1 MNPLLLAVALS
12 LTGAFA
18 GFGIY
23 AYQRATYVEA
33 AVHRRIRPVR
43 EGMALRSRTPLRDRR
58 SRFPLVDRL
67 PLSAESRDEMARELE
82 LAGQNLHV
90 GEYLALR
97 IGFALVF
104 AFVAFLLVANAGAP
118 GLVGLAVA
126 LAAMVA
132 GWMVP
137 RLYLNHQRR
146 RRMVKI
152 EEQLPEALT
161 AMTKSLR
168 AGAGI
173 FQALSFA
180 ANETPAPLGAEL
192 QRTLDSLRLGAE
204 PEDAFVEM
212 AERIGSVDM
221 DIVATAI
228 VVQRT
233 VGGNLSEVL
242 TNVNNTIRE
251 RVKIQREVRVLTAS
265 QRLMGNLVAALP
277 VVVAVAFIA
286 INPDVGELLVTTPA
300 GRIALAVGIGF
311 ELVGLWLIRRLS
323 IIEV

>member
-1 MNPLLLAVALS
+1 MNPLLLGVAVS

-18 GFGIY
+18 GFGVY
-23 AYQRATYVEA
+23 AYQRATYTGQA
-33 AVHRRIRPVR
+33 ARRRIRPTK
-43 EGMALRSRTPLRDRR
+43 EGMSLRSRTALRDRR
-58 SRFPLVDRL
+58 SRFPLLDRL
-67 PLSAESRDEMARELE
+67 PLSAESRDEMARELDR
-82 LAGQNLHV
+82 AGQNLQV
-90 GEYLALR
+90 SEYLALR
-97 IGFALVF
+97 MGFALVF
-104 AFVAFLLVANAGAP
+104 ALVAFVLVASAGAP
-118 GLVGLAVA
+118 GVVGLVAA
-126 LAAMVA
+126 LASMVA
-132 GWMVP
+132 GWMLP
-137 RLYLNHQRR
+137 RLYVSHQKRR
-146 RRMVKI
+146 RTVKI

-173 FQALSFA
+173 FQALNFA
-180 ANETPAPLGAEL
+180 AGETPAPLGTEL
-192 QRTLDSLRLGAE
+192 QRTLDNLRLGAE

-212 AERIGSVDM
+212 AERIASVDM

-242 TNVNNTIRE
+242 TNVNSTIRE

-286 INPDVGELLVTTPA
+286 INPEVGELLVTTAA

-323 IIEV
+323 VIEV

>member
-1 MNPLLLAVALS
+1 MSPLLVLVGMM

-18 GFGIY
+18 GFGVY
-23 AYQRATYVEA
+23 AYQRATFAEV
-33 AVHRRIRPVR
+33 AVSRRIRPVR
-43 EGMALRSRTPLRDRR
+43 EGMSLRSGTALRDRR
-58 SRFPLVDRL
+58 GRLPLVERL
-67 PLSAESRDEMARELE
+67 PLSAEAREQMALE
-82 LAGQNLHV
+82 LDRAGQNLRV
-90 GEYLALR
+90 SEYLALR
-97 IGFALVF
+97 MGFALVL
-104 AFVAFLLVANAGAP
+104 ALMGFVLAAGAGAP
-118 GLVGLAVA
+118 GWAGLGVA
-126 LAAMVA
+126 LALMVA
-132 GWMVP
+132 GWMAP
-137 RLYLNHQRR
+137 RLYVGQQRR
-146 RRMVKI
+146 QRTVKI

-161 AMTKSLR
+161 AMAKSLR

-180 ANETPAPLGAEL
+180 ASETPAPLGAEL
-192 QRTLDSLRLGAE
+192 QRTLDNLRLGAE

-212 AERIGSVDM
+212 AERIGSVDL

-242 TNVNNTIRE
+242 NNVNATIRE

-277 VVVAVAFIA
+277 VLVAALFFA
-286 INPDVGELLVTTPA
+286 INPEVGELLVTTAA
-300 GRIALAVGIGF
+300 GRVALAVGIGF

-323 IIEV
+323 VIEV